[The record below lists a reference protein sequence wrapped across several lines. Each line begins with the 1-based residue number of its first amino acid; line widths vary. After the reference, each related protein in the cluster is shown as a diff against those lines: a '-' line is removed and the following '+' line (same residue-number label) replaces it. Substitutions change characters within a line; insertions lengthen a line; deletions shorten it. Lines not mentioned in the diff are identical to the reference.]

1 MSESLE
7 VNTAKYSE
15 VLLSSLSLPDDFAKL
30 IKRIIGINGFN
41 NSLGEPF
48 FVETVADIISLDP
61 YEFSKCQGIGRK
73 YVDLLIN
80 FKKDLPLLLAIPTQK
95 TDSMEN
101 IFILTDYNYSLE
113 TPIDEIAFL
122 PKYQKL
128 IKRIV
133 RVIHNIKTVKD
144 VIDIDVGIFRTL
156 PYVGQSYVDLL
167 VILQKNLLELV
178 NGLPFVDIDK
188 SNKELPSKKILSKIY
203 INYGFLNNA
212 EVKLLKKLDGTYFS
226 NIDDLN
232 VNNILSLDKLTL
244 SKLTG
249 FGGLFAKILNDL
261 QNKIKFELLSLN
273 EGILERPIKN
283 RCLFT
288 SSDIFF
294 LDFSEIDSFLIEDV
308 ESYLFSLDDMKMD
321 IALSRWGYNQNY
333 ETLEEIGCRHNLT
346 RERIRQFE
354 KGINLNFTSCLR
366 LRPKVLWANIRE
378 KMTQDLTAL
387 LPNLAKCFSTEKLFY
402 DFIELCCQVENGSI
416 SKIIFTKIDYK
427 IVDFLFSANP
437 SPIAIDLVVGELMSN
452 YGYGKSAAIN
462 GIKQLEKKQ
471 KIEINNQGIY
481 PKRLGIEEAVAH
493 ALTFYPEGLPWKD
506 IARIINQKGYSLR
519 SLSEENQAGGRFS
532 ESNYIYLCAKG
543 TYRNLI
549 FLDINKFDIPKIM
562 RGLLDFFDEGKVNS
576 LNLHDYFYRTEGQ
589 RTEIDY
595 FILRH
600 LVREYG
606 EDYGVYFNGK
616 SSVDS
621 VSLDKESRR
630 ITQVDVIIE
639 ALQKSKF
646 ALTKQEIAERLRS
659 KSIAHAGFYLDILIN
674 SSKVVRIDNMVYT
687 TPEKAFANIDVEEIM
702 RIVENIMDNSQ
713 NIVEADVFREYINI
727 ELDLSYSKYIYAAL
741 VKTKIISKGW
751 YCNNMLFSKNLMPY
765 KSLADMCD
773 KVCRVD
779 YDTHQ
784 NVEIVQ
790 SVVWITDTVA
800 ISAVRSWKQRIT
812 SL

>member
-1 MSESLE
+1 MS
-7 VNTAKYSE
+7 
-15 VLLSSLSLPDDFAKL
+15 
-30 IKRIIGINGFN
+30 
-41 NSLGEPF
+41 
-48 FVETVADIISLDP
+48 
-61 YEFSKCQGIGRK
+61 
-73 YVDLLIN
+73 
-80 FKKDLPLLLAIPTQK
+80 
-95 TDSMEN
+95 
-101 IFILTDYNYSLE
+101 
-113 TPIDEIAFL
+113 
-122 PKYQKL
+122 
-128 IKRIV
+128 
-133 RVIHNIKTVKD
+133 
-144 VIDIDVGIFRTL
+144 
-156 PYVGQSYVDLL
+156 
-167 VILQKNLLELV
+167 
-178 NGLPFVDIDK
+178 
-188 SNKELPSKKILSKIY
+188 
-203 INYGFLNNA
+203 
-212 EVKLLKKLDGTYFS
+212 
-226 NIDDLN
+226 
-232 VNNILSLDKLTL
+232 
-244 SKLTG
+244 
-249 FGGLFAKILNDL
+249 
-261 QNKIKFELLSLN
+261 
-273 EGILERPIKN
+273 
-283 RCLFT
+283 
-288 SSDIFF
+288 
-294 LDFSEIDSFLIEDV
+294 
-308 ESYLFSLDDMKMD
+308 
-321 IALSRWGYNQNY
+321 
-333 ETLEEIGCRHNLT
+333 
-346 RERIRQFE
+346 
-354 KGINLNFTSCLR
+354 
-366 LRPKVLWANIRE
+366 
-378 KMTQDLTAL
+378 
-387 LPNLAKCFSTEKLFY
+387 
-402 DFIELCCQVENGSI
+402 
-416 SKIIFTKIDYK
+416 
-427 IVDFLFSANP
+427 
-437 SPIAIDLVVGELMSN
+437 
-452 YGYGKSAAIN
+452 
-462 GIKQLEKKQ
+462 
-471 KIEINNQGIY
+471 
-481 PKRLGIEEAVAH
+481 
-493 ALTFYPEGLPWKD
+493 
-506 IARIINQKGYSLR
+506 
-519 SLSEENQAGGRFS
+519 
-532 ESNYIYLCAKG
+532 
-543 TYRNLI
+543 LI